1 MWPTRAYSF
10 RLVAIMGTTKIS
22 PHRSPWRLGG
32 HRPRHLAKPF
42 VGRSGFASGRGS
54 RPARSPLGPNLRH
67 EAASLQNLEHVRG
80 ERIETVDAT
89 VREMDLTLRHVDL
102 DHVPGVD
109 LPPQSCTLE
118 HRESQIDRVPEQLT
132 SCRWPEWTNPA
143 IHLPRNGVTP
153 FAGP

>member
-1 MWPTRAYSF
+1 MSSFGPSSRNSPGRMWPTRAYSF

-102 DHVPGVD
+102 DH
-109 LPPQSCTLE
+109 
-118 HRESQIDRVPEQLT
+118 
-132 SCRWPEWTNPA
+132 
-143 IHLPRNGVTP
+143 
-153 FAGP
+153 

>member
-1 MWPTRAYSF
+1 TITIMWNASRDTNFLLHLLMRTPSTARLDEVRARSAPSSRNSPGRMWPTRAYSF

-89 VREMDLTLRHVDL
+89 VREMD
-102 DHVPGVD
+102 
-109 LPPQSCTLE
+109 
-118 HRESQIDRVPEQLT
+118 
-132 SCRWPEWTNPA
+132 
-143 IHLPRNGVTP
+143 
-153 FAGP
+153 